1 MLETHH
7 SVLAKQ
13 HCHLCQRRTR
23 TRSQRT
29 KGARCEVAVGPPHTA
44 PPPSLCTLRCVPYRA
59 DTLTASTP
67 FASPIT
73 NLKEVGALQLDRP
86 EFEPWSRW
94 GNHSASAG
102 LCSPVSKPWL
112 CHLLP
117 GINLEVKAGVKN
129 QCMFLGAALLHE
141 CVWPLLPWLP

>member
-67 FASPIT
+67 FASPIA
-73 NLKEVGALQLDRP
+73 NLKEEGALQLDRP
-86 EFEPWSRW
+86 EFEPWSCW
-94 GNHSASAG
+94 GNHPASAG
-102 LCSPVSKPWL
+102 LCSTVSKPWL

-117 GINLEVKAGVKN
+117 GINLEVKAGLKN

-141 CVWPLLPWLP
+141 CVWPLLLWLP